1 MNDTLAAKLA
11 SRKFGIACYLLMMA
25 PAMRWFGLLDQA
37 GLLTVWGSVTAGY
50 FVANVAQKALTQ
62 TTTPAASAGE

>member
-1 MNDTLAAKLA
+1 MNDMTAKLA

-37 GLLTVWGSVTAGY
+37 GLLTIRGSVTAGY
-50 FVANVAQKALTQ
+50 FVANVAQKALMPPA
-62 TTTPAASAGE
+62 TPAASAGE

>member
-1 MNDTLAAKLA
+1 MNDALATKLA

-50 FVANVAQKALTQ
+50 YLANVAQKALTP
-62 TTTPAASAGE
+62 TPPAASAGE

>member
-1 MNDTLAAKLA
+1 MNDIAAKMA

-50 FVANVAQKALTQ
+50 YLANVTQKALTQ
-62 TTTPAASAGE
+62 TTPAASAGE